1 MKTIPTDTL
10 GGRLR
15 KARTE
20 FPEKITVRKMAADLG
35 ISEAQYLTYELNKV
49 MPSDA
54 ILQLICLKYD
64 INLHWLKDGEG
75 EPFLRRDYPGAFV
88 DQVLAG
94 QNENAKI
101 ILEEA
106 CRVLDDHAWNQIA
119 DMISAV
125 SARLQAQK
133 EKERS

>member
-1 MKTIPTDTL
+1 MKDRI
-10 GGRLR
+10 R
-15 KARTE
+15 E
-20 FPEKITVRKMAADLG
+20 VRKMLG
-35 ISEAQYLTYELNKV
+35 LNQTKFGEQLGLSQGAITGYENGTRV
-49 MPSDA
+49 PSDA
-54 ILQLICLKYD
+54 ILKLIATTFD
-64 INLHWLKDGEG
+64 VNLHWLKDGEG